1 MATVKVIEIKKRIFE
16 NNDLKAEILRQ
27 QLKEDQTFMMNLMS
41 SPGSG
46 KTTLLLKTVEMLKSQ
61 MAMGVI
67 EADIDSAVDAQTISS
82 TGIRVNQL
90 HSGGMCHLDAGMA
103 KIGLD
108 DIGSKDLD
116 FVVIENIGN
125 LICPAGYDLGQSL
138 KAMILSVP
146 EGDDK
151 PLKYPKMFANVDV
164 LLISKIDACSIFH
177 FDFEAVHERVK
188 ALNPDI
194 KMFKVS
200 AVTGEGMDDWCQ
212 YLKDQVIQWKENGEA
227 SNG

>member
-1 MATVKVIEIKKRIFE
+1 VENVKVIEIKKRVFE
-16 NNDLKAEILRQ
+16 NNDLEAELVRER
-27 QLKEDQTFMMNLMS
+27 LKQDKTFMMNLMS

-46 KTTLLLKTVEMLKSQ
+46 KTTMLVKTIELLKDQLK
-61 MAMGVI
+61 MGVI
-67 EADIDSAVDAQTISS
+67 EADIDSDVDAHTIAS
-82 TGIRVNQL
+82 TGVRVNQL

-108 DIGSKDLD
+108 DIGANELD

-164 LLISKIDACSIFH
+164 LLISKIDACSIFN
-177 FDFEAVHERVK
+177 FDFDAVYERVK
-188 ALNPDI
+188 SINPNI
-194 KMFKVS
+194 KMFKIS
-200 AVTGEGMDDWCQ
+200 AVTGDGMQEWCN
-212 YLKDQVIQWKENGEA
+212 YLKDKANDWNQ
-227 SNG
+227 S

>member
-1 MATVKVIEIKKRIFE
+1 MSVVENVKVIEIKKRVFE
-16 NNDLKAEILRQ
+16 NNDIEAELVRE
-27 QLKEDQTFMMNLMS
+27 QLKEDKTFMMNLMS

-46 KTTLLLKTVEMLKSQ
+46 KTTMLVKTIDLLKDQLK
-61 MAMGVI
+61 MGVI
-67 EADIDSAVDAQTISS
+67 EADIDSDVDAHTIAS
-82 TGIRVNQL
+82 TGVRVNQL

-108 DIGSKDLD
+108 DIGSDELD

-164 LLISKIDACSIFH
+164 LLISKIDACSIFN
-177 FDFEAVHERVK
+177 FDFDAVYKRVK
-188 ALNPDI
+188 SINPNI
-194 KMFKVS
+194 KNVQNICCN
-200 AVTGEGMDDWCQ
+200 W
-212 YLKDQVIQWKENGEA
+212 
-227 SNG
+227 